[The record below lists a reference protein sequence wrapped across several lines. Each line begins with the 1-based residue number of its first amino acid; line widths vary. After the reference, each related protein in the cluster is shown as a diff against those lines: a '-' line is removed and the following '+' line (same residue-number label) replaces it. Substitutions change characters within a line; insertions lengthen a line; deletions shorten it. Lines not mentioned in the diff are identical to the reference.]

1 MTDILKQQLEA
12 LILDRQSSIEQDMD
26 LLQRLDETLLHADT
40 HVVRQLEKIL
50 GEHERRR
57 EDAIGMVRNAM
68 TGVGRVPRIEDR
80 YDDRRFVAMDA
91 QGVLQRIARAGA

>member
-1 MTDILKQQLEA
+1 MTDTLKQQLEA
-12 LILDRQSSIEQDMD
+12 LIADRESSIEQDMD

-80 YDDRRFVAMDA
+80 YDQDRFGVLNSRD
-91 QGVLQRIARAGA
+91 VLQRIARAET